1 MITGVKMQ
9 TAHYIITW
17 IYYILMIF
25 VVKGLVQISI
35 PYVKYFYKWKAN
47 KFIKTYTSLCQFKEY
62 GKYKW
67 PPSNFSLI
75 APYHW
80 FNMQD
85 NTGNKMFEGT
95 GTDIFDVTRNVF
107 LVKQFI
113 DKKGQKREENKMKK
127 SMRFWDNTETWLDK
141 IENIIKLKSKEK
153 QQVLVIYQSDDN
165 YTRILNSN
173 ENKSISFIG
182 EHSLLFVF
190 YLVDKIE
197 IYRINNAE
205 IIQENNGNQSDNKI
219 THFYMHITGR

>member
-1 MITGVKMQ
+1 MQ

-25 VVKGLVQISI
+25 AVKGLVQISI

-62 GKYKW
+62 GKFKW

-80 FNMQD
+80 FNMQN
-85 NTGNKMFEGT
+85 NTCNKMFEGT
-95 GTDIFDVTRNVF
+95 GTDIFDATRNVF

-113 DKKGQKREENKMKK
+113 DKKSQKIEANKMKK
-127 SMRFWDNTETWLDK
+127 SIRFWNNTETWFDK
-141 IENIIKLKSKEK
+141 VENIIKFKSKEK

-165 YTRILNSN
+165 YTRILNSK

-190 YLVDKIE
+190 YLIDKIE

-205 IIQENNGNQSDNKI
+205 IVQEEVRNQSDNKV
-219 THFYMHITGR
+219 THFYINNSKLERIKD